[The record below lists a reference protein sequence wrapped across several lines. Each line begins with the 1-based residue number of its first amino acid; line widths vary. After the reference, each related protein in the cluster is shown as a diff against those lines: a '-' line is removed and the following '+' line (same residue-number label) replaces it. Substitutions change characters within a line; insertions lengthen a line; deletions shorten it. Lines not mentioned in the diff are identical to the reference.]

1 MADTK
6 KISLILAGVLGVIVL
21 AAGSVAATIAFYP
34 GNTASQGES
43 EESSGDGSDADDA
56 PDKPTGEAH
65 YLAVEIPPVN
75 FGPDDPKRFLQL
87 EFQLM
92 THDEKVKSAVE
103 KHMPAVR
110 NGLILLLSEQSS
122 KKLATRQGK
131 QGLRESMRKR
141 IESVL
146 DDKNAKASIKE
157 IYLTRMVMQ

>member
-6 KISLILAGVLGVIVL
+6 KISFILAAVLGAIVL
-21 AAGSVAATIAFYP
+21 VAASVAATIVFFPSETVQQAE
-34 GNTASQGES
+34 GG
-43 EESSGDGSDADDA
+43 EESGNGDTAADGA
-56 PDKPTGEAH
+56 DKSSGEAH